1 MTAPGQSL
9 LPSLAP
15 APGKDFLGGTAAS
28 EQVLTIHAQLSSDV
42 DNCLIFKLAVLII

>member
-9 LPSLAP
+9 SPSL
-15 APGKDFLGGTAAS
+15 APGKDFLVGTAAS